1 MRLRVTIIDS
11 FRNEGTANEFFFP
24 RPMHSQ
30 NLDPFHKRIWK
41 SNQQFKLTFTVGAVS
56 LEPFRAVALVGAWSV
71 GAVGV
76 GVTRLLF
83 LAFIDI

>member
-1 MRLRVTIIDS
+1 MRLCVTIIDS
-11 FRNEGTANEFFFP
+11 FRNEGTANEFFL

-41 SNQQFKLTFTVGAVS
+41 SNQQFNLTFTVGAVS
-56 LEPFRAVALVGAWSV
+56 LEPFLAVTLVGAWSV
-71 GAVGV
+71 GAVGF